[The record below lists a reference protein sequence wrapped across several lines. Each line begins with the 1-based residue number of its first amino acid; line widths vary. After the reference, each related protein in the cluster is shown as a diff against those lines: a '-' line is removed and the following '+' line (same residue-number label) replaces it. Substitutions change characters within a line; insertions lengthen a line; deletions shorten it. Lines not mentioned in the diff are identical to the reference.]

1 MANSIISDDGATS
14 EEQLSRMAKH
24 IDGLQKQNPDSDF
37 KTSSQWWAPNVNL
50 GVDLQTRERDQ

>member
-1 MANSIISDDGATS
+1 MANSIISDDGPTS

-50 GVDLQTRERDQ
+50 GVDLQVS